1 METGAEPSGAA
12 LLPEP
17 QSEEPEPENLRALG
31 AAVPS
36 RAAPR
41 RAARGPL
48 CVFTADLD
56 LMSYN

>member
-17 QSEEPEPENLRALG
+17 EPQPEEPEPESLRALG

-41 RAARGPL
+41 CPRAPLRVHSGP
-48 CVFTADLD
+48 
-56 LMSYN
+56 